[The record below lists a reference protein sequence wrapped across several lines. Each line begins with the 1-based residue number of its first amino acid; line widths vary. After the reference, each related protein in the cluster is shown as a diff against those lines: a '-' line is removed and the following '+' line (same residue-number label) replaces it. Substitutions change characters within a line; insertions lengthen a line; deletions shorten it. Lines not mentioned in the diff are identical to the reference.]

1 MGLTIPCFL
10 KHMCF
15 IFFFGGVICFKIALI
30 YADFCRLRTLP
41 GYQKRTLP
49 MSLELV
55 FGITAVVNT
64 VVNILGEIWEWYQV
78 KNKKKE
84 D

>member
-1 MGLTIPCFL
+1 
-10 KHMCF
+10 
-15 IFFFGGVICFKIALI
+15 
-30 YADFCRLRTLP
+30 
-41 GYQKRTLP
+41 

-64 VVNILGEIWEWYQV
+64 VVNILGESREWYLV
-78 KNKKKE
+78 KDKKKE

>member
-1 MGLTIPCFL
+1 
-10 KHMCF
+10 
-15 IFFFGGVICFKIALI
+15 
-30 YADFCRLRTLP
+30 
-41 GYQKRTLP
+41 

-64 VVNILGEIWEWYQV
+64 VVNILEEIREWYQV

>member
-1 MGLTIPCFL
+1 
-10 KHMCF
+10 MCF
-15 IFFFGGVICFKIALI
+15 CGLI
-30 YADFCRLRTLP
+30 VYADFCRLRTFP

-64 VVNILGEIWEWYQV
+64 VVNILGEIREWYQV